1 MSDNFAPP
9 EPAKRALTRRLLAGF
24 GFALIIALTA
34 YLLLNVSRA
43 GSAWLASL
51 WFLAL
56 LPALLCAL
64 ICYIGD
70 PDQTRSAGF
79 YGWVPVALVG
89 IVDAGSAFFLH
100 EGVICLLML
109 SPIWLASGWIG
120 AFLMRSQRR
129 RAVGRNTLHSSFLV
143 IPLVASVIEA
153 QIPAPHERVLLTRS
167 LLVHATAAEIWPYA
181 VSNRSIGADEGR
193 WTVTHNIIGLP
204 RPRATAIIGAGPGA
218 VRTAYWG
225 DHINF
230 EERITQWAPS
240 QKLGWTFGFTNS
252 SMQDYTDKHISPDGQ
267 FLKIESGD
275 YTLRQV
281 SPELTE
287 VTLDTRY
294 IAMTHVNPYAKL
306 WAELLLGDTE
316 DNILTI
322 IKNRAESA
330 RLRGVARRVLT

>member
-1 MSDNFAPP
+1 MPENFGPP
-9 EPAKRALTRRLLAGF
+9 KVAKRSLTRRLFAGF
-24 GFALIIALTA
+24 GLALVIALSA
-34 YLLLNVSRA
+34 YLLLNMSRA
-43 GSAWLASL
+43 GSVWLASL

-70 PDQTRSAGF
+70 PDQTRSASF

-89 IVDAGSAFFLH
+89 IVDAGSAIFLH

-120 AFLMRSQRR
+120 AFLLRAQRR
-129 RAVGRNTLHSSFLV
+129 RAVGRNTLHSSFLI
-143 IPLVASVIEA
+143 IPLVAGVIEA
-153 QIPAPHERVLLTRS
+153 QIPAPHERILLTRS
-167 LLVHATAAEIWPYA
+167 LLVHATTAEIWPYA
-181 VSNRSIGADEGR
+181 VSNRSIGSHEGR

-204 RPRATAIIGAGPGA
+204 RPRATAINGAGPGA

-230 EERITQWAPS
+230 EERITQWAPG
-240 QKLGWTFGFTNS
+240 QRLGWTFGFTNS
-252 SMQDYTDKHISPDGQ
+252 SMQDYTDKHISPNGQ

-275 YTLRQV
+275 YTLRRLT
-281 SPELTE
+281 PELTQ

-294 IAMTHVNPYAKL
+294 IAMTHVNPYARL

-322 IKNRAESA
+322 IKNRAEAAHA
-330 RLRGVARRVLT
+330 RAERRG